1 MALILFCSWQFAL
14 AQKTITGTV
23 IDAKDGSTI
32 PGVNVVVKGT
42 ATGTT
47 TDLSG
52 KYTIKV
58 AAGQTLQFSFIGYAN
73 QEVAVGTQSVVDV
86 SLVPSAEVIEG
97 VVVTALGIKREK
109 KALGYSMQ
117 ELKGDAMTETRDP
130 NIVNSLNG
138 KIAGLEVKQAS
149 TGPSG
154 SSRIIIRGNNSIG
167 SNNQPLVVVDGI
179 PINSSTGGSDDYWG
193 NRNVDRGSGIAD
205 ISPDDIESISVLKG
219 PAASALYGSRAGNGV
234 VMITTKK
241 GTKKKGLG
249 VSFNT
254 NNTWESPMETPD
266 FQNTYGQGVN
276 GAFDATSGGSW
287 GGKMDGSQ
295 VAALMG
301 TKAYSPAGNDLYK
314 DFLRTGFTS
323 TNSVEIANS
332 GDNTTLRLGVTRLD
346 NKGVVPDSK
355 FQRTSFDLRAT
366 SKWDK
371 LSADVKFNYIKQLTD
386 NRVKLAGD
394 PDNIFLNY
402 LNMPRSVSMSDYQ
415 QYASSKY
422 AFPSTGAPAAYM
434 STYGGSSLSP
444 YWSAYR
450 NTNSDNKDRIIG
462 FLALQY
468 DFTNWLSLKA
478 RYGLDNTGTNYSDV
492 LASGTP
498 YWFTS
503 GYTGDYRV
511 IQEKTFEQNADFLL
525 TAQGNLL
532 EKVKGVLSVGG
543 NLMNSKS
550 NYQLAQAQGLV
561 IPDFYT
567 IPNGVIREAA
577 YTTTEKEIRSWYGT
591 GSLSYDNWVYLDV
604 TARNDV
610 SSTLPAKNRS
620 YFYPSVGGSIVV
632 SQLLQNKGIKT
643 GPVSF
648 GKVRASWAQ
657 VGNDTYPYRLKD
669 YYNILFSNNVLTA
682 SSDNYLA
689 NPNLKPESIKSTELG
704 FDVRMFNN
712 RVGLDFTWYKKN
724 AFNQIISI
732 AVPPAT
738 GYQYKLDNAG
748 NVENKGI
755 ELSLNANI
763 IQQKDFT
770 WDLVLN
776 YSKNTN
782 KIIELTDQTKIQI
795 ISDPSVSFLKVVAQ
809 EGGLYGDIL
818 GYTYQRNDKG
828 QILVDDNGIPLKS
841 DEMSLLGNY
850 QPKWM
855 MGLSNNFS
863 YKSISLGFLIDMRYG
878 GKTYMG
884 SMKAGAA
891 AGTLAMTLDGRDGM
905 VVPNAVVK
913 STNAANTIST
923 TAQSYWGGIAGIT
936 EAWMYDATNICFREL
951 SLGYTI
957 PSEIAE
963 KMKLNSIKVSL
974 VGRNLFMI
982 SSKTKGFNPDAT
994 YSTGNAQGIEYGT
1007 MPQLRSIGFNL
1018 NLNF

>member
-1 MALILFCSWQFAL
+1 MKKVTLLMALILFCSWQFAL

-23 IDAKDGSTI
+23 TDAKDGSTI

-58 AAGQTLQFSFIGYAN
+58 NADQTLQFSFIGYAN
-73 QEVAVGTQSVVDV
+73 QEVAVSAQSVVDV
-86 SLVPSAEVIEG
+86 SLTSTAEVIEG
-97 VVVTALGIKREK
+97 IVVTALGIKREK

-130 NIVNSLNG
+130 NVVNSLNG
-138 KIAGLEVKQAS
+138 KIAGLQVKQAS

-154 SSRIIIRGNNSIG
+154 SSRITIRGNNSIG
-167 SNNQPLVVVDGI
+167 ANNQPLIVVDGI
-179 PINSSTGGSDDYWG
+179 PINSSTGGSDDFWG
-193 NRNVDRGSGIAD
+193 NRSVDRGSGIAD
-205 ISPDDIESISVLKG
+205 ISPDDIESVSVLKG

-276 GAFDATSGGSW
+276 GAFDATSDGSW

-301 TKAYSPAGNDLYK
+301 SKKYSPTGNDLYK
-314 DFLRTGFTS
+314 DFLQTGFTS
-323 TNSVEIANS
+323 TNSLEIANS

-346 NKGVVPDSK
+346 NKGVVPNTK
-355 FQRTSFDLRAT
+355 FQRTSFDVRAT

-371 LSADVKFNYIKQLTD
+371 LSADVKINYIKQLTD
-386 NRVKLAGD
+386 NRLKLAGD
-394 PDNIFLNY
+394 PDNIFQNY
-402 LNMPRSVSMSDYQ
+402 LIMPRSVSMSDYQ

-422 AFPSTGAPAAYM
+422 AFPTTGAPASYI
-434 STYGGSSLSP
+434 SNYGGMSRSP

-450 NTNSDNKDRIIG
+450 NTNNDNKDRVIG

-468 DFTNWLSLKA
+468 DFTNWLSLKT

-503 GYTGDYRV
+503 GYSGDYRV
-511 IQEKTFEQNADFLL
+511 IQEKTFEQNADILV
-525 TAQGNLL
+525 TAQGSLV

-567 IPNGVIREAA
+567 IPNGVIREAT
-577 YTTTEKEIRSWYGT
+577 YTNTEKEIRSWYAT
-591 GSLSYDNWVYLDV
+591 GSLSYDDWAYLDV
-604 TARNDV
+604 TGRNDI
-610 SSTLPAKNRS
+610 SSTLPSANRS
-620 YFYPSVGGSIVV
+620 YFYPSIGGSIVL
-632 SQLLQNKGIKT
+632 SQLMTNKGINT
-643 GPVSF
+643 GPLSF
-648 GKVRASWAQ
+648 AKVRASWAQ
-657 VGNDTYPYRLKD
+657 VGNDTYAYRLRD
-669 YYNILFSNNVLTA
+669 YYNILFVNGVLTA
-682 SSDNYLA
+682 SPDNYLA

-712 RVGLDFTWYKKN
+712 RVGIDFTWYKKN
-724 AFNQIISI
+724 AFNQILSI

-748 NVENKGI
+748 NVEN
-755 ELSLNANI
+755 
-763 IQQKDFT
+763 
-770 WDLVLN
+770 
-776 YSKNTN
+776 
-782 KIIELTDQTKIQI
+782 
-795 ISDPSVSFLKVVAQ
+795 
-809 EGGLYGDIL
+809 
-818 GYTYQRNDKG
+818 
-828 QILVDDNGIPLKS
+828 
-841 DEMSLLGNY
+841 
-850 QPKWM
+850 
-855 MGLSNNFS
+855 
-863 YKSISLGFLIDMRYG
+863 
-878 GKTYMG
+878 
-884 SMKAGAA
+884 
-891 AGTLAMTLDGRDGM
+891 
-905 VVPNAVVK
+905 
-913 STNAANTIST
+913 
-923 TAQSYWGGIAGIT
+923 
-936 EAWMYDATNICFREL
+936 
-951 SLGYTI
+951 
-957 PSEIAE
+957 
-963 KMKLNSIKVSL
+963 
-974 VGRNLFMI
+974 
-982 SSKTKGFNPDAT
+982 
-994 YSTGNAQGIEYGT
+994 
-1007 MPQLRSIGFNL
+1007 
-1018 NLNF
+1018 